1 MMVGCDKESEGMTVA
16 ESGDVEAVLARC
28 LEAQWLAESVFGGDH
43 AVLRFSNGMH
53 LVCQRLRGDR
63 DRDVRKA
70 LSVLGESVHDGVEPD
85 EVEVGVN
92 LGRNARRVVE
102 SVTVSQSGGLQ
113 LTFDGGWMVEATTD
127 TDIVDWQWSV
137 GLTGLNPYVAA
148 TVAHFT
154 FELEAGRLLPQFADP
169 GSPAAGTPSPFDDL
183 FVIDDTNVAEA
194 YAAVR
199 DILYLYQDA
208 VESYGGI
215 GHNLDTGSFDPFRFA
230 RAVLAPRPGYTFG
243 LDVVLLHQGAAVAL
257 LCDLSDHI
265 DDTDTTPGG
274 FGRTRLIRFGVERG
288 LLDATPLAAEA
299 AKLAFAGRVDEFRQA
314 LGKVYQEYVLGHF
327 RRLIGE
333 EHGR

>member
-1 MMVGCDKESEGMTVA
+1 MSVA
-16 ESGDVEAVLARC
+16 ESGEVEAVLARC
-28 LEAQWLAESVFGGDH
+28 LEGQWLAESVFGGDL
-43 AVLRFSNGMH
+43 AVLRFSNGTH

-63 DRDVRKA
+63 DHDVRKA
-70 LSVLGESVHDGVEPD
+70 LSRLGESVHDGVEPD

-92 LGRNARRVVE
+92 LGRNARRVVDR
-102 SVTVSQSGGLQ
+102 VTVSPSGGLQ
-113 LTFDGGWMVEATTD
+113 ITFDGGWMVEATTD

-137 GLTGLNPYVAA
+137 GLTALNPYVAA

-154 FELEAGRLLPQFADP
+154 LELEAGRLFSLYAPASSDAAVRP
-169 GSPAAGTPSPFDDL
+169 GASNEPFI
-183 FVIDDTNVAEA
+183 IDDTNVEEA

-215 GHNLDTGSFDPFRFA
+215 GHNLDTGTFDAFRFA

-243 LDVVLLHQGAAVAL
+243 LDAVLLHQGAAVAL

-274 FGRTRLIRFGVERG
+274 FGRTELIRFGVERG

-299 AKLAFAGRVDEFRQA
+299 AKLAFAGRVDAFRET

-327 RRLIGE
+327 QRLIGE
-333 EHGR
+333 QHGC